1 MTGEAFPTQGR
12 SARALAAE
20 IADRRAEDPA
30 GPGTAAEVYWPV
42 IPEEALTAARAGLD
56 AYAHLNAFSTPFAP
70 GYQRIDRELR
80 AAIAE
85 LFAVPSGDCVTI
97 TAGGTE
103 GNFLAVRSAR
113 DWARVAR
120 PTDRPTMVLPRT
132 AHPSFDKAG
141 HELGVEV
148 RRVDVR
154 ADWRA
159 DPDALAAAIDDDVI
173 LVVASLPSY
182 PHGAV
187 DDVPAVAA
195 VAAAAGVWMHV
206 DAAVAG
212 FLAPH
217 MREVDPAVPPFGGD
231 VPGVRSITA
240 DLHKLGFCL
249 NGISTFTVTDPDD
262 RAWARYA
269 ADVWPRGGYVRQGF
283 LGSRPAGV
291 VAAAWAVVNA
301 LGRDGYRAIACDIA
315 ERQQAV
321 ARRFEATGAFRVVA
335 EPRLGIMA
343 VEPTDG
349 TDVGTLIA
357 ELSARG
363 WDLATNAEPPS
374 IQIFPTPALDVELLL
389 SAFAEAHA
397 AAQGATP
404 GAETV
409 GAYGEGS

>member
-1 MTGEAFPTQGR
+1 MSAFPAHGR
-12 SARALAAE
+12 QASEIAAELAA
-20 IADRRAEDPA
+20 RRAEDPE

-42 IPEEALTAARAGLD
+42 VPEEAMAAGRAALD
-56 AYAHLNAFSTPFAP
+56 AYAHLNAFSTPFTP
-70 GYQRIDRELR
+70 GFQRIDRELR
-80 AAIAE
+80 GAVAD
-85 LFAVPSGDCVTI
+85 LFSVPSADCVTI

-113 DWARVAR
+113 EWARGAR
-120 PTDRPTMVLPRT
+120 PTAAPTMVLPRT

-141 HELGVEV
+141 LELGVAV
-148 RRVDVR
+148 RRVEVLD
-154 ADWRA
+154 DWRA
-159 DPDALAAAIDDDVI
+159 DPAAIRAAIDDDAI

-187 DDVPAVAA
+187 DDIPAVAA
-195 VAAAAGVWMHV
+195 VAAECGVWMHV
-206 DAAVAG
+206 DAAVGG

-217 MREVDPAVPPFGGD
+217 MREIDPAVPPFGGD
-231 VPGVRSITA
+231 VAGVRSITA

-249 NGISTFTVTDPDD
+249 NGISTFTVADPDD
-262 RAWARYA
+262 RQWARYS

-301 LGRDGYRAIACDIA
+301 LGRDGYGAIARDIA
-315 ERQQAV
+315 ERQAAV
-321 ARRFEATGAFRVVA
+321 ARGLEGSGAFRVVA

-349 TDVGTLIA
+349 TDVGALIEA
-357 ELSARG
+357 LAARG
-363 WDLATNAEPPS
+363 WDLATNVEPPS
-374 IQIFPTPALDVELLL
+374 IQIFPTPALDVDLLL
-389 SAFAEAHA
+389 DAFADAHRD
-397 AAQGATP
+397 AQGRTA
-404 GAETV
+404 GDAV